1 MKLRNPLGF
10 SSINNMLKDR
20 LFKRSR
26 LKFDSRLFRLE
37 KFSEL
42 SGNKPQAPGMDCANL
57 WINHSLAD
65 KFCVK
70 INCVT
75 QWIVLLTLLGTF
87 LPSRDFPPFSLLSRN
102 TEAPGAHFSKVPK
115 IFGRISGDIVFF
127 VSSKRRR
134 LNPRNFAVILIFLP
148 LTTYENTSFIG

>member
-10 SSINNMLKDR
+10 SSIKNMLKDR

-26 LKFDSRLFRLE
+26 LKFDNWLFRLE

-42 SGNKPQAPGMDCANL
+42 SGNKPQAPGMDFANL

-65 KFCVK
+65 KFC
-70 INCVT
+70 
-75 QWIVLLTLLGTF
+75 QTLLRYPMDSAID
-87 LPSRDFPPFSLLSRN
+87 PSRDFPPFSGLSSLFVNFEKHWSTRGPLLESPE
-102 TEAPGAHFSKVPK
+102 TFWAHFRWHS
-115 IFGRISGDIVFF
+115 FL

-134 LNPRNFAVILIFLP
+134 LNAQNFAIILIFLP